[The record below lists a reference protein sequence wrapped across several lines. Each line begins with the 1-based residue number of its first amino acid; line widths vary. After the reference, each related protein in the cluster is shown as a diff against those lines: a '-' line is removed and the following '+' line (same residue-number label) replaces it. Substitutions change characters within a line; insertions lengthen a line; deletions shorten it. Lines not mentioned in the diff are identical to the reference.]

1 MIFHISTLIVEQSGI
16 IPQLSTPF
24 LDFINSNF
32 HSAHLFPFEEKKIIS
47 FYPFFHFKV
56 FKLLRQSLFKTKQT

>member
-24 LDFINSNF
+24 LDFIDSNF

-47 FYPFFHFKV
+47 FYPFFFISKC
-56 FKLLRQSLFKTKQT
+56 LNY